1 MSSHDDFIFNKLDKY
16 FQIRLARA
24 EVPALANQII
34 SKLPPDEI
42 FDESQ
47 LFQFVSETIGITNQ
61 NLIQQSIDQ
70 LMNQKELIMVE
81 QNGNRY
87 YRKMYL
93 GSGKEPLP
101 HS

>member
-1 MSSHDDFIFNKLDKY
+1 MSSHDNFIFNKLDKY

-47 LFQFVSETIGITNQ
+47 PFHFVSETIGITNQ
-61 NLIQQSIDQ
+61 NLIQQ
-70 LMNQKELIMVE
+70 
-81 QNGNRY
+81 
-87 YRKMYL
+87 
-93 GSGKEPLP
+93 
-101 HS
+101 